1 MDVPSNYYYSV
12 KIVNNSVFLINKV
25 GKIDNDIYTVD
36 LVKPDIT
43 DDELKALAIDFDGF
57 ADKYSIEVQRISK
70 RFIMNSMEFKYEV
83 ETVYKDKNGCF
94 FCTLY
99 TYESWF

>member
-1 MDVPSNYYYSV
+1 MPSNYYYSV

-25 GKIDNDIYTVD
+25 GKINNDIYTVD

-99 TYESWF
+99 TYES